1 MAWERRRAVV
11 ESEVG
16 SGQDSKGRLAV
27 VLYGETFKID
37 GFVDP
42 PAEGEPILKSGAGPL
57 VVYDCKVYDRLQK
70 DKFIFNMSR
79 MEVRAEAVAIA
90 MPRDAVTKEGVF

>member
-1 MAWERRRAVV
+1 MGEAEVPSGEGGGGRV
-11 ESEVG
+11 E
-16 SGQDSKGRLAV
+16 V
-27 VLYGETFKID
+27 VLYTSTFKVD
-37 GFVDP
+37 GFVDS

-90 MPRDAVTKEGVF
+90 LPRDTVTKEGVF

>member
-1 MAWERRRAVV
+1 MV
-11 ESEVG
+11 ESE
-16 SGQDSKGRLAV
+16 SGQDSKGRVAV
-27 VLYGETFKID
+27 VIYGETFKID

-42 PAEGEPILKSGAGPL
+42 PAEGEPIIKSGAGPL

-79 MEVRAEAVAIA
+79 MEVRVGAVAIV
-90 MPRDAVTKEGVF
+90 MPRDTVTKEGVF